1 MITNFL
7 TANLLSHRDG
17 RHGSRPSRAIY
28 LDMQAV
34 NEAEIDSM
42 GFWRSY
48 ILVPNGFEY
57 LVVPPSLFPNASD
70 PRGAPLSVH
79 DIAQRFHLQSW
90 LALQRIKRHFPT
102 ITDEFSSRFPRGTWE
117 GAAMNVYYDAHYQL
131 GLFYLTWV
139 MDAQTQV
146 TMENLGLVLDRLV
159 AATLLLQ
166 EAWDAA
172 AQYNTFSS
180 SLRDLQRNTALAYM
194 RLHAMLMTV
203 FKIQDKVQGPILAQI
218 DTMDFSMIGSANDAL
233 AEDVITL
240 SSHEVYSPSEADTG
254 RYLVAPMIRDILT
267 YAPTAASNQD
277 WIHRI
282 IRSLG
287 DYVHDHPQDSN
298 IAVFAAALHKAKSSL
313 AP

>member
-1 MITNFL
+1 
-7 TANLLSHRDG
+7 
-17 RHGSRPSRAIY
+17 
-28 LDMQAV
+28 
-34 NEAEIDSM
+34 
-42 GFWRSY
+42 
-48 ILVPNGFEY
+48 
-57 LVVPPSLFPNASD
+57 
-70 PRGAPLSVH
+70 
-79 DIAQRFHLQSW
+79 
-90 LALQRIKRHFPT
+90 
-102 ITDEFSSRFPRGTWE
+102 
-117 GAAMNVYYDAHYQL
+117 MNVYYDAHYQL

-159 AATLLLQ
+159 AAALLLQ

-172 AQYNTFSS
+172 SQYNTFSS

-194 RLHAMLMTV
+194 RLHAMLLTV
-203 FKIQDKVQGPILAQI
+203 FKIQDKVRGPILGHI
-218 DTMDFSMIGSANDAL
+218 DAVDSPATNNAL
-233 AEDVITL
+233 KEDVITV
-240 SSHEVYSPSEADTG
+240 SSHEVYSPSEADTE

-282 IRSLG
+282 VRSLG
-287 DYVHDHPQDSN
+287 DYIRDHPQDSN